1 MPRAAELW
9 VARRVFGIGFTIGRL
24 RSAALSPSGGHV
36 WLLFTADHIH
46 FVGLVAVVVSGL
58 SLWLC
63 RLCKV
68 KRNVGRGLR
77 RGSSRFESH
86 REDQPANKTT
96 PACLPAGAGPRGRNH
111 SITTRSRGTRPVGE
125 RCGAARGGRGRTA
138 VPRRRGVGA
147 EGWRWANRDRGV
159 ALFTSTADDK

>member
-1 MPRAAELW
+1 
-9 VARRVFGIGFTIGRL
+9 VARRVFGIGFTITSGL

-68 KRNVGRGLR
+68 KRNVL
-77 RGSSRFESH
+77 
-86 REDQPANKTT
+86 D
-96 PACLPAGAGPRGRNH
+96 
-111 SITTRSRGTRPVGE
+111 
-125 RCGAARGGRGRTA
+125 A
-138 VPRRRGVGA
+138 V
-147 EGWRWANRDRGV
+147 
-159 ALFTSTADDK
+159 